1 MQTMERYL
9 DLIENGR
16 ALAGRGYTIPC
27 IKQGLI
33 ALLDHAGAEGKLPL
47 EGAWRLDAEAG
58 RRLEEATGF
67 VPAGGWRGLAS
78 LAAGSGVLS
87 ASREAFEANL
97 AVERLR
103 NWSDDEAT
111 RRLSEAFTRR
121 LVPPTTAA
129 GLFIMLGLHPAWG
142 VHLAHRSHRRFDE
155 DGTVDLPERE
165 ETHREELFDCTCYEV
180 VEEAVFGAVAAIVGA
195 LRELEPDQSYP
206 LDALAG
212 LIEAVCRAARRRAE
226 DKRPEP
232 GWPGLSPFVD
242 LRNEGRSNWRVIDF
256 TTSDLIDAFLV
267 PAGAAHRFNDGTF
280 CVAPG
285 AFDELRVAGMEPEA
299 QDEELMRLLCDGPDS
314 RVA

>member
-16 ALAGRGYTIPC
+16 ALDGRDYSIPR
-27 IKQGLI
+27 IARALV
-33 ALLDHAGAEGKLPL
+33 ALLEYTEAHGALPL

-58 RRLEEATGF
+58 RRLEEVTGY

-78 LAAGSGVLS
+78 LAAGCGVLS
-87 ASREAFEANL
+87 ASREHFDGNL
-97 AVERLR
+97 DIDALR
-103 NWSDDEAT
+103 EWSDDEAT
-111 RRLSEAFTRR
+111 RRLLEAFTRR

-155 DGTVDLPERE
+155 GNLDLPDRSGS
-165 ETHREELFDCTCYEV
+165 HRDELFDEHSYEV
-180 VEEAVFGAVAAIVGA
+180 VEETVFGAIAAIIGA
-195 LRELEPDQSYP
+195 LRELEPEQTYP

-212 LIEAVCRAARRRAE
+212 LIESVCVAARQSAE
-226 DKRPEP
+226 RERPEG
-232 GWPGLSPFVD
+232 GWPGLAPFVD
-242 LRNEGRSNWRVIDF
+242 LQQNGRSNWRVIDF
-256 TTSDLIDAFLV
+256 TTTDLIDAFLV

-285 AFDELRVAGMEPEA
+285 AFDGLRVGAMGPDA
-299 QDEELMRLLCDGPDS
+299 QDEYLMRLLCDGPDC